1 MQENKCTIC
10 FFNSVKF
17 WGGGEK
23 LHLENAIHFRKRDY
37 KVVIASR
44 KGSPLS
50 KKAIA
55 EGFFSYPVSVSN
67 LSFFNPFKIIQ
78 CLLFYKRH
86 NIDTVIFSASQDL
99 KLGSISAKLAGVK
112 NIVYLRGLASP
123 VKADLLNILIFK
135 SFLTHII
142 LNSQDTKRNTLKR
155 LGKYVNGKK
164 VHVIYHGIDVTISDT
179 DVSERL
185 PVIREKGRGI
195 ILGNAG
201 RLTAQKGQ
209 VYLIRIAS
217 ILKKRGIEFTLFV
230 AGTGELQSKLESLRD
245 EYGLQQ
251 EVVFTGFIEDIPG
264 FMNSIDIFLFTSL
277 WEGFGFALVEA
288 MIAGKPVVAFNA
300 TSNPEI
306 VTSDITGF
314 LTDCQDL
321 EMFADKTITLIK
333 DPLLRKKMGEA
344 AAKSVRERFEINERI
359 TELEQCLFIKN
370 H

>member
-1 MQENKCTIC
+1 MQQTKNAIC
-10 FFNSVKF
+10 FFNSIKF

-23 LHLENAIHFRKRDY
+23 LHLENAVHFRKRNY
-37 KVVIASR
+37 KVIIASR

-50 KKAIA
+50 KKAVD
-55 EGFFSYPVSVSN
+55 EGFFTYPVSVSN
-67 LSFFNPFKIIQ
+67 LSFLNPVKIIR
-78 CLLFYKRH
+78 CLLFYKKYG
-86 NIDTVIFSASQDL
+86 IDTVIFSASQDL

-142 LNSQDTKRNTLKR
+142 LNSQDTKRNTLR
-155 LGKYVNGKK
+155 HLGRYINEKK
-164 VHVIYHGIDVTISDT
+164 VHVIYHGIEVTVSDAKRP
-179 DVSERL
+179 EKL

-209 VYLIRIAS
+209 EYLIQIAS
-217 ILKKRGIEFTLFV
+217 ILKKRGITFTLFI

-245 EYGLQQ
+245 QHGLEQ
-251 EVVFTGFIEDIPG
+251 EVIFTGFIEDMPG

-288 MIAGKPVVAFNA
+288 MIAGKPVVAFNT

-306 VTSDITGF
+306 VASDTTGF
-314 LTDCQDL
+314 LVDFRIPG
-321 EMFADKTITLIK
+321 MFAEIIIT
-333 DPLLRKKMGEA
+333 
-344 AAKSVRERFEINERI
+344 
-359 TELEQCLFIKN
+359 
-370 H
+370 